1 MNIFP
6 AATIVSTGVLAGL
19 LALPC
24 AAIAAPNIKC
34 DMSFRI
40 SGWSVFYKESK
51 GTGTIKCSNGQSMSV
66 KLKAQGGGLT
76 VGKSTIDDGHGEFSA
91 VSSIS
96 ELLGTYASAEAE
108 AGAVKSAKGQVVT
121 KGEVSLALSGTGRGW
136 ELGVSFG
143 SFVISK
149 R

>member
-1 MNIFP
+1 MKKLSTATAISACAL
-6 AATIVSTGVLAGL
+6 AAL
-19 LALPC
+19 LAVPGTAT
-24 AAIAAPNIKC
+24 AAGVKC
-34 DMSFRI
+34 EMHFKI

-51 GTGTIKCSNGQSMSV
+51 GTGTIKCSNGQSMGV
-66 KLKAQGGGLT
+66 RLKAQGGGLT
-76 VGKSTIDDGHGEFSA
+76 VGKSTIDNGHGEFSS
-91 VSSIS
+91 VSSIN
-96 ELLGTYASAEAE
+96 ELLGTYASAEAA

-143 SFVISK
+143 KFVISK